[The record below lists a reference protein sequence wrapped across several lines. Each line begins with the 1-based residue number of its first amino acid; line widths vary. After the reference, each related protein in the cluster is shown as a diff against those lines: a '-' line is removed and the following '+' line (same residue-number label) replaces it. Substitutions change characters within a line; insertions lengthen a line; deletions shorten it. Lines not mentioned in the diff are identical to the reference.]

1 MELIWNSGST
11 LYFAN
16 AAVIRITFDFLQAAA
31 RSVEKARRMPFCE
44 ESEESMQSTDNEEHK
59 SGERAD
65 VRPRTGGA
73 HVEPRAWCQ
82 LLGRIWTSLRRC
94 AGAEKFRELIDDCK
108 VFSRSGRYEGR
119 SQATLSQ
126 NKRRMAGEPV
136 SRILC
141 GAQFAKRTAYRGDHS
156 SRSRFAP

>member
-65 VRPRTGGA
+65 LRPRTGGA

-108 VFSRSGRYEGR
+108 VFSRSGRYLG
-119 SQATLSQ
+119 ATRAVVKLRCLKIKEEWRAS
-126 NKRRMAGEPV
+126 
-136 SRILC
+136 L
-141 GAQFAKRTAYRGDHS
+141 
-156 SRSRFAP
+156 